1 MNEVYQDI
9 EKFIPHLRRYAGA
22 IAYNREAADDLVQDS
37 LLMALKKS
45 HLYRPGTN
53 LRAWLFT
60 IMHNQH
66 VSGIRR
72 SVRAGFPVDPD
83 EAATALATKPN
94 QETGPIMSAVAAAL
108 RNLPDEQR
116 IPIESVALDGKSY
129 EEVAEASGLA
139 LGTVKSRISRGR
151 RRLREVLDGE
161 TSHEKRSARPE
172 AIAKAAQ
179 ARAINGRGR
188 RAGVRSARP
197 KNGGRI
203 GLLAA

>member
-9 EKFIPHLRRYAGA
+9 EKYIPHLRRYAGS
-22 IAYNREAADDLVQDS
+22 ITHNPDSADDLVQES
-37 LLMALKKS
+37 LLMALRKS

-83 EAATALATKPN
+83 EVASALATPPD
-94 QETGPIMSAVAAAL
+94 QETGPILSALARAL
-108 RNLPDEQR
+108 HSLPDEQR
-116 IPIESVALDGKSY
+116 EPIEAVALEGKSY
-129 EEVAEASGLA
+129 EEIAEDTGLA

-151 RRLREVLDGE
+151 TRLRRMLEGPALPEQRRTPPQAKVVQGPVRAVSRR
-161 TSHEKRSARPE
+161 TSAR
-172 AIAKAAQ
+172 
-179 ARAINGRGR
+179 
-188 RAGVRSARP
+188 RP
-197 KNGGRI
+197 DRPRQVGSMDP
-203 GLLAA
+203 LAA